1 MPFPRLGDQ
10 LRIWTH
16 DKNDFHQSKLVEVS
30 ESNYYIEI
38 PLHHRS
44 HQPLIIADNEPFSVQ
59 FNARDGSLCTFAS
72 KRLHTRAILTP
83 VWEIGRPSLSEI
95 AREQRR
101 EYVRVAV
108 DLPVSVTTRD
118 GVCSSGLT
126 RDISGGG
133 LAAVL
138 PIHGQVKAGDVVDLR
153 FQIPRDHTVIEVK
166 SLIIRIIEANKR
178 DFVVVSTQFLGIPE
192 SIRQRI
198 IQFVFKQQR
207 MRS

>member
-1 MPFPRLGDQ
+1 M
-10 LRIWTH
+10 
-16 DKNDFHQSKLVEVS
+16 EVS

-38 PLHHRS
+38 PLHQRS

-59 FNARDGSLCTFAS
+59 FNARDGSLCTFPS

-133 LAAVL
+133 LAAVI

-153 FQIPRDHTVIEVK
+153 FQIPGDHTVIEVK